1 MNAHADK
8 MAFSLPNQKKLNDLE
23 LEIQRLEQERENIRN
38 EAKSAFVQQVKSA
51 LESLGMSPE
60 ELAKA
65 LLKKH
70 KVTKGDKAG
79 TIAPKYRN
87 PENHAETW
95 TGRGKKPVWIE
106 KRLGAGESLDSLAI

>member
-1 MNAHADK
+1 VTTHSDK
-8 MAFSLPNQKKLNDLE
+8 MAFNLPSQKKLNDLE
-23 LEIQRLEQERENIRN
+23 IEIQRLEQERENIRN
-38 EAKSAFVQQVKSA
+38 EAKNAFVQQVKTA
-51 LESLGMSPE
+51 LDSLGMSPE

-87 PENHAETW
+87 PDNHAETW
-95 TGRGKKPVWIE
+95 TGRGKKPLWVE
-106 KRLGAGESLDSLAI
+106 KRLSAGESLDSIKI